1 MSDVSTL
8 ISDMK
13 DLDIMPSRGVDC
25 IKYNDKYYKLG
36 PGYLVH
42 DGAVIQSVD
51 ELDDGLYTFILFV
64 DSSFKKR
71 PFTRSFTRK
80 VAVGKQESILNEV
93 ELVRNLVNACCQNEK
108 SACER
113 ILPYLRIGVARCHTL
128 WEEGT
133 KHSSIV
139 LGYMEKE
146 DFIVSAGEM
155 KKEGNVAY
163 VNAFS
168 GTYALP
174 VLEEIARSARTID
187 RSAKS
192 RMMAAN
198 SRYLNCIV
206 FLLDVLSKKTRI
218 EPVPDVLIT
227 EENTKPYVKARI
239 QDFHDNNRPIYR
251 YDSIDECNKNVMRA
265 KMRIITR
272 IRQMER
278 KRALLLRMKRKVDT
292 VDAAIIELK
301 NELNNLEETVW
312 NGEW

>member
-8 ISDMK
+8 ISDIR

-80 VAVGKQESILNEV
+80 VVVGKHESILNEL

-139 LGYMEKE
+139 LGYMQKE

-174 VLEEIARSARTID
+174 VLEQIALSARLD

-198 SRYLNCIV
+198 SQYLNCTV
-206 FLLDVLSKKTRI
+206 SLLDVLSKKTKI
-218 EPVPDVLIT
+218 EAVSEVLIT
-227 EENTKPYVKARI
+227 EENTEPYVKSRI
-239 QDFHDNNRPIYR
+239 QDFYDNNRPIYR
-251 YDSIDECNKNVMRA
+251 YDSIDECNKNVERA
-265 KMRIITR
+265 RIGITTK

-278 KRALLLRMKRKVDT
+278 QRALLLRMKRNVDT
-292 VDAAIIELK
+292 VDAAIIELR
-301 NELNNLEETVW
+301 NELNNLEEQVW

>member
-8 ISDMK
+8 ISDIR

-51 ELDDGLYTFILFV
+51 DLDDGLYTFILFV

-80 VAVGKQESILNEV
+80 VVVGKHESILNEL

-139 LGYMEKE
+139 LGYMQKE

-174 VLEEIARSARTID
+174 VLEQIALSARLD

-198 SRYLNCIV
+198 SKYLNCTV
-206 FLLDVLSKKTRI
+206 SLLDVLSKKTKI
-218 EPVPDVLIT
+218 EPVSEVLIT
-227 EENTKPYVKARI
+227 EENTEPYVKSRI
-239 QDFHDNNRPIYR
+239 QDFYDNNRPIYR
-251 YDSIDECNKNVMRA
+251 YDSIDECNKNVERA
-265 KMRIITR
+265 RIGIRTK

-278 KRALLLRMKRKVDT
+278 QRALLLRMKRNVDT
-292 VDAAIIELK
+292 VDAAIIELR
-301 NELNNLEETVW
+301 NELNNLEEQVW